1 MRLDHACI
9 IGRAILGFASI
20 TGILVAVSGA
30 ASADALPKSGS
41 IQFHTGSKASVE
53 VLEVA
58 PNHLQGHG
66 RDIGVTFNDKG
77 SGPLHHGAF
86 NCFYTFEMIN
96 GKGPAKIFC
105 TFSDADGDRIFTDA
119 SGVIGPADGPEG
131 TNTITGG
138 TGKYAGVKGSGPWKC
153 NSAGS
158 SGEWYCHQR
167 FDYQLP

>member
-1 MRLDHACI
+1 MLVPMICCNAR
-9 IGRAILGFASI
+9 RAIGYVSIGGAFAALSF
-20 TGILVAVSGA
+20 TVN
-30 ASADALPKSGS
+30 ADMLPKSGS
-41 IQFHTGSKASVE
+41 INFHTGSKANAE

-66 RDIGVTFNDKG
+66 HDIGVTFNDSG
-77 SGPLHHGAF
+77 SGPLHHGGF

-119 SGVIGPADGPEG
+119 SGMIGPADGPEG

-138 TGKYAGVKGSGPWKC
+138 TGKYVGIKGSGPWKC
-153 NSAGS
+153 NSAGT

-167 FDYQLP
+167 LDYRLP